1 MGQFFGNIAERWAVD
16 SMVVNWLMHNQPR
29 ALPSHAH
36 QAGFVSLMLQGEY
49 RETAGFKQIS
59 YQPFSC
65 VYHPPGMEHH
75 DVVGRAG
82 VTLLTLEFRPEL
94 FDAADFGAVNLRPI
108 IDLSGTRASWDL
120 MDLYRR
126 IAARQ
131 TNQLDIESRAA
142 ALAFSIVRSSAH
154 TPRDLRSLSLACEYL
169 HAHFGRNLTLAQ
181 VAQAAGVHPVYL
193 GQIFR
198 QEFGE
203 TTTGACLLL
212 APLFRLP
219 NTNVDLGVSNHWV
232 KPAMIQEPASDQG
245 PVLVTV
251 KYVIDPARATEFLHQ
266 IHRYQRVRRRDG
278 ATSWGIFV
286 DTEAL
291 DTYLESF
298 KVDSWAEHE
307 RQHNRFTVADREIEK
322 QVLSY
327 AVKPVEVKH
336 YIYAR

>member
-1 MGQFFGNIAERWAVD
+1 LSRSLNMGQFFGNIAERWAGD
-16 SMVVNWLMHNQPR
+16 SIVVNRLMHNQPR

-65 VYHPPGMEHH
+65 VYHPPGVEHH
-75 DVVGRAG
+75 DVIGRAG

-94 FDAADFGAVNLRPI
+94 FDATDFGAVNLRPI

-131 TNQLDIESRAA
+131 TNQLDIESRAS

-169 HAHFGRNLTLAQ
+169 HAHFCRNLTLAQ
-181 VAQAAGVHPVYL
+181 VAHAAGVHPVYL

-203 TTTGACLLL
+203 TLGEYLNRIRVRAATDRLVNTDLPLGAIAL
-212 APLFRLP
+212 
-219 NTNVDLGVSNHWV
+219 DLGFYDQSHFTKVFRHFTGVTPGAFRAEYTSHKCAVS
-232 KPAMIQEPASDQG
+232 
-245 PVLVTV
+245 VL
-251 KYVIDPARATEFLHQ
+251 Q
-266 IHRYQRVRRRDG
+266 
-278 ATSWGIFV
+278 
-286 DTEAL
+286 
-291 DTYLESF
+291 
-298 KVDSWAEHE
+298 
-307 RQHNRFTVADREIEK
+307 
-322 QVLSY
+322 
-327 AVKPVEVKH
+327 
-336 YIYAR
+336 